1 LKADLVGVCVGY
13 EATIVFN
20 LLIPPEKECMNHE
33 PTATE
38 PALLSLEQD
47 AYFFGCG
54 VFLYDIPRLNLCP
67 RSDQS
72 SRALHHV
79 TKRYYP
85 HQQGEAS
92 LPTKDRPISWVCAHQ
107 KVRTSSWINQAGLPS
122 EHQTIQPSDFLARGD
137 LPLLPRDDEKS
148 KGKKTKG

>member
-1 LKADLVGVCVGY
+1 VGVCVGY

-54 VFLYDIPRLNLCP
+54 FFLYDTPRLNLCP
-67 RSDQS
+67 RSDQ
-72 SRALHHV
+72 AAEPYIMLQKDITHINKEKLH
-79 TKRYYP
+79 
-85 HQQGEAS
+85 
-92 LPTKDRPISWVCAHQ
+92 
-107 KVRTSSWINQAGLPS
+107 
-122 EHQTIQPSDFLARGD
+122 
-137 LPLLPRDDEKS
+137 
-148 KGKKTKG
+148 